1 MGRGLKKVI
10 TIRERT
16 AKTAVVSEEVVTIRR
31 YFLALISGV
40 MLFSTVA
47 AQAQW
52 VMVARA
58 VSGQVQRMSNK
69 SSNGAGYDVA
79 TVVLMANA
87 DKVYQTALTSLKT
100 NHPDVTI
107 NSSDAKKHEIKFS
120 KGDQIASMQATP
132 LGKDL
137 TQLVVASNLIGTPDA
152 TSVVVEGVMKVCKQM
167 NVVCTLSNQ

>member
-1 MGRGLKKVI
+1 M
-10 TIRERT
+10 
-16 AKTAVVSEEVVTIRR
+16 TIRR
-31 YFLALISGV
+31 WLLFSIAGA
-40 MLFSTVA
+40 MLFTTMA

-69 SSNGAGYDVA
+69 SSNGMGYDVA

-100 NHPDVTI
+100 NHPEVTI

-132 LGKDL
+132 LGDKL
-137 TQLVVASNLIGTPDA
+137 TQLVVASNLTGVQPDA

-167 NVVCTLSNQ
+167 DVVCTLSGQ

>member
-1 MGRGLKKVI
+1 M
-10 TIRERT
+10 RT
-16 AKTAVVSEEVVTIRR
+16 LL
-31 YFLALISGV
+31 LAL
-40 MLFSTVA
+40 MTATLFFTTL

-87 DKVYQTALTSLKT
+87 DKVYQTALTSLKA
-100 NHPDVTI
+100 NHPEVTI

-120 KGDQIASMQATP
+120 KGPQIASMQATP
-132 LGKDL
+132 LGNDL
-137 TQLVVASNLIGTPDA
+137 TQLVVASNLGPGDA
-152 TSVVVEGVMKVCKQM
+152 TPVVVEGVMRVCKQM
-167 NVVCTLSNQ
+167 NVVCTLSDQ

>member
-1 MGRGLKKVI
+1 MTRKSLLTSLLLAMVF
-10 TIRERT
+10 T
-16 AKTAVVSEEVVTIRR
+16 A
-31 YFLALISGV
+31 LG
-40 MLFSTVA
+40 

-58 VSGQVQRMSNK
+58 VSGQIQRMSNK

-107 NSSDAKKHEIKFS
+107 NSADASKREIKFS
-120 KGDQIASMQATP
+120 KGEQIASLQATP
-132 LGKDL
+132 LGDKL
-137 TQLVVASNLIGTPDA
+137 TQLVIASNLTGMQPDA
-152 TSVVVEGVMKVCKQM
+152 TSVVVDGVMKVCKQM
-167 NVVCTLSNQ
+167 NVVCTMANE

>member
-1 MGRGLKKVI
+1 MS
-10 TIRERT
+10 IR
-16 AKTAVVSEEVVTIRR
+16 KL
-31 YFLALISGV
+31 FLFSIAGM
-40 MLFSTVA
+40 MLFTTLA

-69 SSNGAGYDVA
+69 SSNGMGYDVA

-100 NHPDVTI
+100 NHPEVTI
-107 NSSDAKKHEIKFS
+107 NSSDAKTREIKFS

-132 LGKDL
+132 LGDKL
-137 TQLVVASNLIGTPDA
+137 TQLVVASNLTGAQPDA

-167 NVVCTLSNQ
+167 DVVCTLSGQ

>member
-1 MGRGLKKVI
+1 M
-10 TIRERT
+10 
-16 AKTAVVSEEVVTIRR
+16 TIRR
-31 YFLALISGV
+31 LVLTLITGA
-40 MLFSTVA
+40 MFFTAVA

-87 DKVYQTALTSLKT
+87 DKVYQTALTSLKA

-120 KGDQIASMQATP
+120 KGAQIASMQATP
-132 LGKDL
+132 LGNDL
-137 TQLVVASNLIGTPDA
+137 TQLVVASNLGPADA
-152 TSVVVEGVMKVCKQM
+152 TPIVVEGVMRVCKQM

>member
-1 MGRGLKKVI
+1 MTTRKFSL
-10 TIRERT
+10 
-16 AKTAVVSEEVVTIRR
+16 
-31 YFLALISGV
+31 FLIAGT
-40 MLFSTVA
+40 MLFTTLA

-69 SSNGAGYDVA
+69 SSNGMGYDVA

-87 DKVYQTALTSLKT
+87 DKVYQTALASLKT
-100 NHPDVTI
+100 NHPEITI
-107 NSSDAKKHEIKFS
+107 NSSDAKTHQIKFS

-132 LGKDL
+132 LGDKL
-137 TQLVVASNLIGTPDA
+137 TQLVVASNLTATGDA
-152 TSVVVEGVMKVCKQM
+152 TPIVVQGVMKVCKEM

>member
-1 MGRGLKKVI
+1 
-10 TIRERT
+10 
-16 AKTAVVSEEVVTIRR
+16 
-31 YFLALISGV
+31 
-40 MLFSTVA
+40 MLTTMA

-69 SSNGAGYDVA
+69 SSNGMGYDVA

-100 NHPDVTI
+100 NHPEITI
-107 NSSDAKKHEIKFS
+107 NSSDANKREIKFS

-132 LGKDL
+132 LGDKL
-137 TQLVVASNLIGTPDA
+137 TQLVVASNLAATGDA
-152 TSVVVEGVMKVCKQM
+152 TPIVVQGVMKVCKEM
-167 NVVCTLSNQ
+167 NVVCTLSDQ